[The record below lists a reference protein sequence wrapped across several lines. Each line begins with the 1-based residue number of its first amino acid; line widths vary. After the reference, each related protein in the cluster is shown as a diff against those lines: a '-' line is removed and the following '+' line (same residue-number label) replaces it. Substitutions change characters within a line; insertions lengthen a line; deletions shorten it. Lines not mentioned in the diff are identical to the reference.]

1 MAVGNNWK
9 RNILDDEPLI
19 SLKPNH
25 SFRKFIPSVSKFVRI
40 TKAEARHF
48 VLLIRIGF
56 QVLSDEVSVAHV
68 AKHALAAING
78 SGRNPLEMTLAS

>member
-1 MAVGNNWK
+1 M
-9 RNILDDEPLI
+9 
-19 SLKPNH
+19 NH

-48 VLLIRIGF
+48 VLIIRIGF

-78 SGRNPLEMTLAS
+78 SGRDPLEMTLAS